1 MWGHRKPNSFR
12 MLSNSHDRAPSS
24 AIRCRQEYQA
34 AFEALE
40 PRVVLSAERIV
51 TIGDSWA
58 WLVANGAPGS
68 TVNQAGFGNSLQN
81 VLNTFHPGVTA
92 ANESFMGGTA
102 AQMATMLPSITD
114 RINAHPDADI
124 VWLSIGGNDM
134 LAGALG
140 GGYTNLLTAEQKSA
154 LYATITGN
162 VETVVNHI
170 LSLRPNIQIMIE
182 GYDAI
187 NVWDLPS
194 GTASNNVRA
203 NLGIIKSGNV
213 IVDAQ
218 QNQQLNQGFLDL
230 ENSIANIATNNRR
243 VAFVNNWGLNH
254 TMVGYSGYFGNF
266 PAIGTFP
273 PDFYPY
279 LPTPTSR
286 MNSGDP
292 IHLNTAGYTNIAL
305 NAQINFLST
314 ALQAGQLGL
323 STSTLDFGQV
333 RLGTSASLGVTASD
347 VGPNYSKVAN
357 LFFPI
362 ATSSF
367 SGGNQSF
374 NPLFK
379 DPTLGSD
386 TATVTYAFNPV
397 TSGTSSQTLAVTSDS
412 GSISL
417 NLTGSGV
424 GPVASAAPS
433 INFGNVLY
441 GTTSAQALSVNN
453 ATTNGNL
460 GNLTNLTLLSAT
472 ITGPDAARF
481 SLSGFTPGSVLSA
494 GGSLPLSI
502 LFDGNGGTLSDYNA
516 TLSIVT
522 DQGSAF
528 GTVGQTINIPLFAL
542 LVQAPPMTQLSA
554 PSLALRGES
563 VIFTIQ
569 GIDQPTL
576 SEPSSF
582 TFTVNWGDGSDVQT
596 VVDVIG
602 PTTLSH
608 QFFATGN
615 YQVSV
620 TTTNSTGTGPATSLG
635 ISIVPYL
642 LRADVENPLLFNLL
656 YGGTAGA
663 DAVTFTPNGGDG
675 IIIHESALNGI
686 AVDNTFAVNG
696 VTGQL
701 IAYGWKG
708 NDTLDATLMTSAV
721 QLDGGAGNNSVF
733 GGSGNDI
740 LFGGTD
746 GAEGRDGNNL
756 VVGGEGDDTVYGNG
770 LVSRKG
776 ETGGNNI
783 LVGGEGDDTIFGNY
797 STNAMGDGGEGGQNV
812 IVGGDGADTIYTSQG
827 VDGAEGGHG
836 SIAMAGT
843 TTLDLSGLQAVQSE
857 WTNSTHTLEAKVSNI
872 SGTTSSGLNG
882 GTYLQPES
890 TVIDD
895 SSADQVFSDTHGSAN
910 WLFVNIAP
918 DVLSRTKSKDVVT
931 EFV

>member
-1 MWGHRKPNSFR
+1 MNSSSHHRQCH
-12 MLSNSHDRAPSS
+12 HDRTAT
-24 AIRCRQEYQA
+24 
-34 AFEALE
+34 FEALE
-40 PRVVLSAERIV
+40 PRIVLSAERIV

-81 VLNTFHPGVTA
+81 VLNTYHPGVTV

-102 AQMATMLPSITD
+102 AQMATMLSSITD

-140 GGYTNLLTAEQKSA
+140 GGYTNLLSAEQKSA

-162 VETVVNHI
+162 VQTVVNHI

-187 NVWDLPS
+187 NVWDLPN
-194 GTASNNVRA
+194 GTAANNVRA
-203 NLGIIKSGNV
+203 NLGIVKSGNV
-213 IVDAQ
+213 YLDAQ

-230 ENSIANIATNNRR
+230 ENSIANIAANNSR

-279 LPTPTSR
+279 LPTPTSL

-305 NAQINFLST
+305 NAQINFLGT

-333 RLGTSASLGVTASD
+333 RVGTSASLSVSASD
-347 VGPNYSKVAN
+347 VGPNYTKVSN

-386 TATVTYAFNPV
+386 TASVTYAFAPSV
-397 TSGTSSQTLAVTSDS
+397 AGTTTQSLAVTSDS
-412 GSISL
+412 GTASL
-417 NLTGSGV
+417 NLSGKGV
-424 GPVASAAPS
+424 GPVVSAVPN
-433 INFGNVLY
+433 IDFGNILY
-441 GTTSAQALSVNN
+441 GTTSTQTLAVNN
-453 ATTNGNL
+453 VTGDGNL

-481 SLSGFTPGSVLSA
+481 SLSGFTPGSVLTA
-494 GGSLPLSI
+494 GGSLPISI
-502 LFDGNGGTLSDYNA
+502 LFDGAGGALANYNA
-516 TLSIVT
+516 TLTIVT
-522 DQGSAF
+522 DQGAAF
-528 GTVGQTINIPLFAL
+528 GASGQVINIPLSAL
-542 LVQAPPMTQLSA
+542 LVQAPPLTQLTGA
-554 PSLALRGES
+554 ALALRGES

-569 GIDQPTL
+569 GVEQPAL
-576 SEPSSF
+576 NVPPSF
-582 TFTVNWGDGSDVQT
+582 TYTVNWGDGSDIQT
-596 VVDVIG
+596 VTNATG
-602 PTTLSH
+602 PTSLSH
-608 QFFATGN
+608 QFYATGD

-620 TTTNSTGTGPATSLG
+620 TTTDTTGTGPATTLH
-635 ISIVPYL
+635 INIVPYL
-642 LRADVENPLLFNLL
+642 LRADSNNPSLLNLL

-663 DAVTFTPNGGDG
+663 DVVTFTPNGVDG
-675 IIIHESALNGI
+675 ISIHESTLNGA
-686 AVDNTFAVNG
+686 AVDNTFTVSG
-696 VTGQL
+696 VTGHL

-708 NDTLDATLMTSAV
+708 NDTLDASLMTSSV
-721 QLDGGAGNNSVF
+721 QLDGGTGNNTIF
-733 GGSGNDI
+733 GGSQNDV
-740 LFGGTD
+740 LFGGSD

-756 VVGGEGDDTVYGNG
+756 VVGGDGDDTIYGNG
-770 LVSRKG
+770 LASRKG

-783 LVGGEGDDTIFGNY
+783 LLGGNGADTIYGNY
-797 STNAMGDGGEGGQNV
+797 ATNASGDGGEGGQN
-812 IVGGDGADTIYTSQG
+812 IILGGDGADTIYMSQG

-836 SIAMAGT
+836 SIAVAGT
-843 TTLDLSGLQAVQSE
+843 TNLDFSGLQAVQSE
-857 WTNSTHTLEAKVSNI
+857 WTNTSHTLEAKVSNI
-872 SGTTSSGLNG
+872 SGATTDGLNG
-882 GTYLQPES
+882 ATYLQPGS
-890 TVIDD
+890 TIMND
-895 SSADQVFSDTHGSAN
+895 SSVDHVFSDTHGSGS
-910 WLFVNIAP
+910 WVFVNIAP
-918 DVLSRTKSKDVVT
+918 DILNRTKSSDIVT
-931 EFV
+931 VLV

>member
-1 MWGHRKPNSFR
+1 MWGYLKSFPIR
-12 MLSNSHDRAPSS
+12 MHANVRDSS
-24 AIRCRQEYQA
+24 ATSTNQCHREFRA
-34 AFEALE
+34 VFEALE
-40 PRVVLSAERIV
+40 PRVVLSGERIV

-162 VETVVNHI
+162 VQTVVNHI
-170 LSLRPNIQIMIE
+170 LSLRPNIQVMIE

-187 NVWDLPS
+187 NVWDLPN
-194 GTASNNVRA
+194 GTAANNVRA

-213 IVDAQ
+213 FLDAQ
-218 QNQQLNQGFLDL
+218 QNEQLNQGFLDL
-230 ENSIANIATNNRR
+230 QNSITSIATNSRR

-333 RLGTSASLGVTASD
+333 RIGTSASLGVTASD

-367 SGGNQSF
+367 SGGNQAF

-386 TATVTYAFNPV
+386 TATVTYAYSPV

-412 GSISL
+412 GSVNL

-424 GPVASAAPS
+424 GPVASAAPN
-433 INFGNVLY
+433 IDFGNVLY

-453 ATTNGNL
+453 ATTDGNL

-472 ITGPDAARF
+472 IVGPDASRF
-481 SLSGFTPGSVLSA
+481 SLSGFTPGYVLSA

-502 LFDGNGGTLSDYNA
+502 LFDGNGGSLTNYNA

-528 GTVGQTINIPLFAL
+528 GTVGQTINIPLVAL
-542 LVQAPPMTQLSA
+542 LVQAPPLTQLSA

-576 SEPSSF
+576 SEPSPF
-582 TFTVNWGDGSDVQT
+582 TYTVDWGDGTDIET
-596 VVDVIG
+596 FVDVTG

-620 TTTNSTGTGPATSLG
+620 TTTNSTGTGPAASLG

-642 LRADVENPLLFNLL
+642 LRADVESPLLFNLL

-675 IIIHESALNGI
+675 IIIHESTLNGT

-746 GAEGRDGNNL
+746 GAEGRDGDNL
-756 VVGGEGDDTVYGNG
+756 VIGGDGDDTIYGNG

-783 LVGGEGDDTIFGNY
+783 LLGEEGNDTIFGNY
-797 STNAMGDGGEGGQNV
+797 STNAIGDGGEGGQNI
-812 IVGGDGADTIYTSQG
+812 IVGGDGGDIVYTSQG

-836 SIAMAGT
+836 SIAVTGST
-843 TTLDLSGLQAVQSE
+843 ELDLSGLMAVQSE
-857 WTNSTHTLEAKVSNI
+857 WTNTSHTVEAKVSNI
-872 SGTTSSGLNG
+872 SGTTNDGLNG
-882 GTYLQPES
+882 TNYLQTET

-895 SSADQVFSDTHGSAN
+895 NSADQIFSDSNGSEN
-910 WLFVNIAP
+910 WLFVNITP
-918 DVLSRTKSKDVVT
+918 DVLSRTKSKDIVT

>member
-1 MWGHRKPNSFR
+1 MKD
-12 MLSNSHDRAPSS
+12 DRSTSS
-24 AIRCRQEYQA
+24 AAIRRQEYHVG
-34 AFEALE
+34 FEALE
-40 PRVVLSAERIV
+40 ARVVLSAERIV

-81 VLNTFHPGVTA
+81 VLDTFHPGVTA

-102 AQMATMLPSITD
+102 AQMATMLSSITD

-140 GGYTNLLTAEQKSA
+140 GGYTNLLSAEQKSA

-203 NLGIIKSGNV
+203 NLGIVKSGNV
-213 IVDAQ
+213 LVDGQ

-292 IHLNTAGYTNIAL
+292 IHLNTAGYTTIAL
-305 NAQINFLST
+305 NAEINFLST

-362 ATSSF
+362 ATSNF

-386 TATVTYAFNPV
+386 TANVTYAFSPV
-397 TSGTSSQTLAVTSDS
+397 TSGTISQSLAVTSDS
-412 GSISL
+412 GTINL
-417 NLTGSGV
+417 NLTGKGV
-424 GPVASAAPS
+424 GPVASSVPS
-433 INFGNVLY
+433 IDFGNVLY
-441 GTTSAQALSVNN
+441 GTNATQALSVNN
-453 ATTNGNL
+453 VTSDGDL

-472 ITGPDAARF
+472 IVGPDASRF

-502 LFDGNGGTLSDYNA
+502 LFDGNGGTLSNYNA

-522 DQGSAF
+522 DQGAAF
-528 GTVGQTINIPLFAL
+528 GTAGQTINISLSAL
-542 LVQAPPMTQLSA
+542 LVQAPPITQLSA
-554 PSLALRGES
+554 PLLALRGES

-569 GIDQPTL
+569 GVDQPALGVT
-576 SEPSSF
+576 PSF
-582 TFTVNWGDGSDVQT
+582 TYTVDWGDGSDIETIVDEVGSST
-596 VVDVIG
+596 V
-602 PTTLSH
+602 SH
-608 QFFATGN
+608 QFFANGN

-620 TTTNSTGTGPATSLG
+620 STTDSTGTGPATTLG

-642 LRADVENPLLFNLL
+642 LRADVDNPLLFNLL

-663 DAVTFTPNGGDG
+663 DVVTFTPNGVDG
-675 IIIHESALNGI
+675 IIIHESTLNGA
-686 AVDNTFAVNG
+686 AVDNTFTVNG
-696 VTGQL
+696 VTGHL
-701 IAYGWKG
+701 MAYGWTG
-708 NDTLDATLMTSAV
+708 DDTLDASLMSATV
-721 QLDGGAGNNSVF
+721 QLDGGAGNNTIL
-733 GGSGNDI
+733 GGTGNDI

-756 VVGGEGDDTVYGNG
+756 VVGGVGNDTIYGNG

-783 LVGGEGDDTIFGNY
+783 LLGGEGDDTIFGNY
-797 STNAMGDGGEGGQNV
+797 STNAIGDGGEGGQNV
-812 IVGGDGADTIYTSQG
+812 IVGGDGSDAIYTSQG

-836 SIAMAGT
+836 SIALTGT
-843 TTLDLSGLQAVQSE
+843 TSLDLVGLQAVQSE
-857 WTNSTHTLEAKVSNI
+857 WTNSSHTLEAKVSNI
-872 SGTTSSGLNG
+872 SGTTGDGLNG
-882 GTYLQPES
+882 STYLQTDS

-895 SSADQVFSDTHGSAN
+895 NVADQVFSDTHGSAS

-918 DVLSRTKSKDVVT
+918 DVLSRTKSKDIVT